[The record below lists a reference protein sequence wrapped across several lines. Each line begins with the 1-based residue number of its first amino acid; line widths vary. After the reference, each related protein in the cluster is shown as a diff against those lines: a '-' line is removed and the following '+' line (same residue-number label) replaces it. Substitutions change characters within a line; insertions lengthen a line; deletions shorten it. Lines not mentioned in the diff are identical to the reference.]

1 MNTTERLAM
10 TRWSRRT
17 LLKATGVGA
26 AGFTL
31 AQANF
36 IRTAAQESDEIQRI
50 LDITATTERFGVTF
64 LGEGIRAAEAGE
76 YDVEFPEEVIA
87 ILKAARAQE
96 QFHLDTF
103 EGLGGEAL
111 VDTFT
116 APPDAFTSFDVFFS
130 ALVDQEA
137 RETAS
142 QIAAMTVFTEL
153 GRSDLAKVSFQYA
166 AEEAEHRLLVNYTLG
181 VRPANDRAFA
191 DNLFVTIED
200 FYAALEEVGIIG
212 GPGPEITYPGPG
224 EIDDSNVIET
234 EPGGPEASCNVS
246 VDATPAAGATPAIGG
261 DDDESTPV
269 TEDADEAGDDDEG
282 TPSS

>member
-1 MNTTERLAM
+1 VP
-10 TRWSRRT
+10 S
-17 LLKATGVGA
+17 
-26 AGFTL
+26 
-31 AQANF
+31 
-36 IRTAAQESDEIQRI
+36 ESE
-50 LDITATTERFGVTF
+50 
-64 LGEGIRAAEAGE
+64 
-76 YDVEFPEEVIA
+76 
-87 ILKAARAQE
+87 K
-96 QFHLDTF
+96 
-103 EGLGGEAL
+103 
-111 VDTFT
+111 
-116 APPDAFTSFDVFFS
+116 
-130 ALVDQEA
+130 
-137 RETAS
+137 
-142 QIAAMTVFTEL
+142 IAAMTVFTGL

-246 VDATPAAGATPAIGG
+246 VDATPAAVATPAIGG
-261 DDDESTPV
+261 DDDE
-269 TEDADEAGDDDEG
+269 G